1 MSINS
6 SYDYFKNSQGDAHF
20 YYAQCKTNRQHDWKY
35 LYDSPSYE
43 KVLQE
48 VKDSKMRVEKL
59 MNHDDPSQRKYNTRI
74 YKSMKWRI
82 IKADMELLPEV

>member
-6 SYDYFKNSQGDAHF
+6 SYDYFKNPQGEAHF

-59 MNHDDPSQRKYNTRI
+59 MKHGKYNTRI

-82 IKADMELLPEV
+82 IKADMELLPIV